1 MKKHEHE
8 CDNCGMYYVLSYD
21 EDEAVEEAK
30 HCPFCGETNDDIQD
44 DEDGPDC
51 DNLEEW
57 E

>member
-21 EDEAVEEAK
+21 EDEAVEDPI
-30 HCPFCGETNDDIQD
+30 HCPFCGETNDAVA
-44 DEDGPDC
+44 DEDDVNA
-51 DNLEEW
+51 DDLEDW